1 MRVVHSGKL
10 EVKSNYEEVQW
21 DRVIPVLTAF
31 AFSLLGNKRFTNSR
45 VQLSQ
50 DFAIEAITRYLEN
63 KKKFNPSRNPDLINY
78 LKYNIL
84 RQLISNFE
92 NSAGV
97 RKRVIVEDFENENL
111 NNNFY
116 SLDKLYEKSNYI
128 ENNIDMQILVDKIE
142 RKLKSKYELKEI
154 FDLLFHK
161 ESKRSEICDDLK
173 ITLKEFDNRSRRLKR
188 LLDEEIKLLLKH
200 RL

>member
-10 EVKSNYEEVQW
+10 EIKSNYEEVQW

-45 VQLSQ
+45 VQLAQ

-97 RKRVIVEDFENENL
+97 RKRVIVEDFENEDL

-128 ENNIDMQILVDKIE
+128 ENNIDMQTLVDKIE
-142 RKLKSKYELKEI
+142 RKLKSKPELKEI

-188 LLDEEIKLLLKH
+188 LLDEEMKLLLKH

>member
-10 EVKSNYEEVQW
+10 VVKSNYDEVDW
-21 DRVIPVLTAF
+21 SVVIPVLTAF

-45 VQLSQ
+45 AQLSS
-50 DFAIEAITRYLEN
+50 DFAIETITRYLEN
-63 KKKFNPSRNPDLINY
+63 KGKFDPSRNPDLINY

-97 RKRVIVEDFENENL
+97 RKRVIVDNIENEDLGNNL
-111 NNNFY
+111 Y
-116 SLDKLYEKSNYI
+116 STNELYEKNNYI
-128 ENNIDMQILVDKIE
+128 ENNIDSQILLDKIK
-142 RKLKSKYELKEI
+142 RKLKNKPDLKEI
-154 FDLLFHK
+154 FDLLFHN

-173 ITLKEFDNRSRRLKR
+173 IPLKEFDNRSRRLKR
-188 LLDEEIKLLLKH
+188 LLDGEIKLLLKH
-200 RL
+200 K